1 MCRSNQKDGRGSEH
15 VDFPSMLLRAY
26 DMWSCD
32 QGEQN
37 QRKQRNWT
45 STESWIG
52 GGKKK
57 KKTEQMKVSSP
68 PTPRQSWMWFIRV
81 EAVVDLS
88 SVPSRL
94 GPHRGS
100 QPAVGGIYHPQGIAE
115 ARIKGGRGGTEA
127 TS

>member
-57 KKTEQMKVSSP
+57 KNRTDESEFS
-68 PTPRQSWMWFIRV
+68 T
-81 EAVVDLS
+81 D
-88 SVPSRL
+88 
-94 GPHRGS
+94 
-100 QPAVGGIYHPQGIAE
+100 
-115 ARIKGGRGGTEA
+115 A
-127 TS
+127 TSELDVVYQGGSGGGFELCAVQVRPT